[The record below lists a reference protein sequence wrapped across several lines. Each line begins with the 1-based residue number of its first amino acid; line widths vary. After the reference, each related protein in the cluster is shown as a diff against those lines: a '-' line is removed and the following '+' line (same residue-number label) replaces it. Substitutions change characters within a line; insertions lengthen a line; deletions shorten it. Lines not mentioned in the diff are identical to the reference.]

1 MQTQLDE
8 IALGVVVG
16 RSGQI
21 LPLSKSHDNIF
32 IYDEDASDDL
42 RLLSFFKEI
51 IDIYSSPGDWIF
63 AGPTG
68 IGMQSQ
74 KI

>member
-1 MQTQLDE
+1 MPTQLDE

-21 LPLSKSHDNIF
+21 LPLSKPHDNIF
-32 IYDEDASDDL
+32 LYDEDAGDDL
-42 RLLSFFKEI
+42 RLQSFIREI
-51 IDIYSSPGDWIF
+51 IDLYSSPGDWVF

-68 IGMQSQ
+68 IGMQFQ